1 MKSLLKC
8 EILMNFHDNEFC
20 AILICFIGDKV
31 YSKEWTI
38 WCGLGVKILHI
49 FYFLLNQTINFEK
62 LWMTIY

>member
-1 MKSLLKC
+1 MTLKNDYMSYKYYNFMKSLLKC

-38 WCGLGVKILHI
+38 
-49 FYFLLNQTINFEK
+49 
-62 LWMTIY
+62 

>member
-1 MKSLLKC
+1 MCILIKSYTPMTLKNDYMSYKYYNFMKTLLKC

-38 WCGLGVKILHI
+38 
-49 FYFLLNQTINFEK
+49 
-62 LWMTIY
+62 